1 MPWTEIEQALRRDRR
16 LIVPVGALEQHGPH
30 LPLGANLLIARRVA
44 REVSRSLGVLLAPSF
59 SYGVTF
65 GRGPF
70 AGRAGIRRKTLHR
83 AVNELL
89 ADWEDEG
96 FDHFVLVTAHRFEPH
111 LEALLMAMTTKA
123 ATSVCDLYEVDISD
137 IVEGDPESEHAGEL
151 ETSLML
157 HLAPELVR
165 TDAIED
171 FIPRAGAIR
180 RYTHRRVPK
189 PPKGTS
195 GVVGLPAAATAEKGE
210 RIFRRW
216 VRTLE
221 AALRDG

>member
-1 MPWTEIEQALRRDRR
+1 
-16 LIVPVGALEQHGPH
+16 
-30 LPLGANLLIARRVA
+30 
-44 REVSRSLGVLLAPSF
+44 
-59 SYGVTF
+59 
-65 GRGPF
+65 
-70 AGRAGIRRKTLHR
+70 
-83 AVNELL
+83 
-89 ADWEDEG
+89 
-96 FDHFVLVTAHRFEPH
+96 
-111 LEALLMAMTTKA
+111 
-123 ATSVCDLYEVDISD
+123 
-137 IVEGDPESEHAGEL
+137 
-151 ETSLML
+151 
-157 HLAPELVR
+157 VR

-195 GVVGLPAAATAEKGE
+195 GVVGLPAVATAEKGE